1 MEVRCKISTSTD
13 DLTKDNNKSH
23 KEISYIKGALEI
35 ILPRCTSY
43 VGRSIGIEMPLSSD
57 DRERVLLQANEM
69 SRDGLRVL
77 AIAYGNEIEYLDTRH
92 GKDDKEKTHM
102 FAYTL
107 CGIVGF
113 VDPLREGVIESV
125 HRITSTGSKVMMIT
139 GDSEVTA
146 LSIAESSGI
155 YDPTLDTKMISGT
168 DIDDLVRT
176 GGTEALS
183 AVIKDVAI
191 CYRTS
196 PRHKLLIVR
205 ALQSRGHVVAM
216 TGDGVNDAPALKA
229 ADIGIAMGSGTDV
242 AKEAADMVIVDDN
255 FSTIVNA
262 IEEGKSIFYNI
273 KNFLTFQLST
283 SFAAL
288 SLVALNN
295 LIGRPNPLNAMQIL
309 WINIIMDGPLA
320 QSLGVELVD
329 QSVMQR
335 PPRNKNDNILTKP
348 LISRVISSGLLI
360 LVGTMYVFLHEME
373 DGEISSRDLTMTFT
387 TFVMFDMFNALA
399 CRHNSRSIFDL
410 NPLSS
415 NKFFV
420 AALLFS
426 LIGQFLVVYFP
437 PLQNVFRTESLSI
450 NDLVFVISLAST
462 MVILDTIRK
471 KYFANYFT
479 EMIPNSSTS
488 NHKETSKT
496 DLKKEAFMV

>member
-1 MEVRCKISTSTD
+1 MMEVRCSISTSND
-13 DLTKDNNKSH
+13 NSNKDNNKNH
-23 KEISYIKGALEI
+23 KEISYIKGALEV
-35 ILPRCTSY
+35 ILPRCASY
-43 VGRSIGIEMPLSSD
+43 VGNGIGVEIQLSSD

-77 AIAYGNEIEYLDTRH
+77 AIAYGNEVEYLDAKH
-92 GKDDKEKTHM
+92 GKYQNEKNHLFT
-102 FAYTL
+102 YTL

-113 VDPLREGVIESV
+113 VDPLREGVVEAV

-139 GDSEVTA
+139 GDSEITA
-146 LSIAESSGI
+146 LSIAKASGI
-155 YDPTLDTKMISGT
+155 FDPTLDEKMISGK
-168 DIDDLVRT
+168 DIDELIRT

-329 QSVMQR
+329 ASVMQR
-335 PPRNKNDNILTKP
+335 PPRKRNDNIITKP
-348 LISRVISSGLLI
+348 LIARVITSGLLI
-360 LVGTMYVFLHEME
+360 LIGTMYVFLHEME

-399 CRHNSRSIFDL
+399 CRHNSKSLLDI
-410 NPLSS
+410 NPISS
-415 NKFFV
+415 NKFFI

-437 PLQNVFRTESLSI
+437 PLQNVFRTEALSL
-450 NDLVFVISLAST
+450 NDLIFVISLAST

-471 KYFANYFT
+471 KYFAKYFT
-479 EMIPNSSTS
+479 EILSTTS